1 MATRQPRAPS
11 RRTAL
16 ALCLA
21 PCLTLCAATAAQA
34 QAPQE
39 DKWPTRP
46 VRIVVGFPAGSFT
59 DTIAR
64 ALSEPL
70 SKSLGQPVVV
80 ENKPGSNGAIGVGE
94 VARAAPDGYTLLV
107 TNSSSITINPQIYKK
122 ITYRAKDFAP
132 ITMVLDAPFILTV
145 NPEWAQKHQIRSA
158 KDVIA
163 FAKGHPDKL
172 SYGSAGPGK
181 AVAELVGMADR
192 KSTRLNS
199 SHLVI
204 SYAVFCLKKQ
214 TNDASMD

>member
-80 ENKPGSNGAIGVGE
+80 ENKPGANGLAQRLAQRLGQRTCHEIG
-94 VARAAPDGYTLLV
+94 RAHV
-107 TNSSSITINPQIYKK
+107 
-122 ITYRAKDFAP
+122 
-132 ITMVLDAPFILTV
+132 
-145 NPEWAQKHQIRSA
+145 
-158 KDVIA
+158 
-163 FAKGHPDKL
+163 
-172 SYGSAGPGK
+172 
-181 AVAELVGMADR
+181 
-192 KSTRLNS
+192 
-199 SHLVI
+199 
-204 SYAVFCLKKQ
+204 
-214 TNDASMD
+214 